1 MTAREALRRG
11 LLSLPLTRCVAS
23 FRGGN
28 MQSVQVGWMKKTE
41 GRKSWVDEKIGWIK
55 KCLMRARDAPL
66 LAAPSMSVSISLSP
80 ICSDMQGA
88 WFHN

>member
-28 MQSVQVGWMKKTE
+28 MQSVQVGWMKKRAGPNGFQRVPEVLNGFRSAQRFPEVLE
-41 GRKSWVDEKIGWIK
+41 GYQK
-55 KCLMRARDAPL
+55 L
-66 LAAPSMSVSISLSP
+66 
-80 ICSDMQGA
+80 
-88 WFHN
+88 F